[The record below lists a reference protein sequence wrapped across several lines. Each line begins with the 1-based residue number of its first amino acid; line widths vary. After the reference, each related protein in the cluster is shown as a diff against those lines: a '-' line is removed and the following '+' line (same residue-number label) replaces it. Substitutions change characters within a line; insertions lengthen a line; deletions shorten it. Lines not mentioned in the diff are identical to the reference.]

1 MAVLTFELPDGST
14 REVDVVQVLNAG
26 YAGRSQDDVAAHVA
40 ELAELG
46 VPGPSVTPAL
56 YPVSPYLAQQTERV
70 AVQHGRTS
78 GEAEW
83 ALVVAQGGELLLTAA
98 CDHTDRD
105 LEVHG
110 VAWSKNASPDV
121 LARRAWRLADVESRI
136 DEITLRAWV
145 SHDGAETEIQT
156 GTLAELLTPG
166 YWVDV
171 LRSRGELTP
180 GTVLIS
186 GTIPM
191 ALRRRPVRR
200 RLARR
205 TVRPGWRRHHRPRL
219 RRPAHA
225 AAHRLTRRP
234 REGGPVTPA
243 RPPHACCLSGLPMD
257 AAPTAL
263 ASTALASAE
272 LRRLRLDQ
280 IGRYVVVGDLGVVGE
295 RRHADRVVRGDRAP
309 VPRDLRVHD
318 RAALGVRGHRERQR
332 LVAVP
337 GGLLRLDLLEL
348 LGLVLGRGREPGRR
362 SPRSRRR
369 ARTWSPSH
377 RRPRTRTARRG

>member
-1 MAVLTFELPDGST
+1 MSVLTFELPDGST

-83 ALVVAQGGELLLTAA
+83 ALVVAEGGELLLTAA

-110 VAWSKNASPDV
+110 VAWSKNAGPDV

-145 SHDGAETEIQT
+145 SHAGTETEIQT
-156 GTLAELLTPG
+156 GTLAELLTPA

-171 LRSRGELTP
+171 LRSRGELIP

-191 ALRRRPVRR
+191 APDVDQFADGWRVELGDAAGGDAIS
-200 RLARR
+200 LAYD
-205 TVRPGWRRHHRPRL
+205 VRPMPE
-219 RRPAHA
+219 P
-225 AAHRLTRRP
+225 
-234 REGGPVTPA
+234 
-243 RPPHACCLSGLPMD
+243 
-257 AAPTAL
+257 
-263 ASTALASAE
+263 
-272 LRRLRLDQ
+272 
-280 IGRYVVVGDLGVVGE
+280 IG
-295 RRHADRVVRGDRAP
+295 
-309 VPRDLRVHD
+309 
-318 RAALGVRGHRERQR
+318 
-332 LVAVP
+332 
-337 GGLLRLDLLEL
+337 
-348 LGLVLGRGREPGRR
+348 
-362 SPRSRRR
+362 
-369 ARTWSPSH
+369 
-377 RRPRTRTARRG
+377 